1 MMGHHTRSEWLF
13 YYFGLEDQV
22 PEDLLLR
29 LIDTHFRCWRA
40 EESDQAFR
48 RHSQWV
54 TRIGGAL
61 LIIIGIA
68 LMTGA
73 WGDFANWL
81 RATVGTGTVGV

>member
-48 RHSQWV
+48 RHSQWAKSLTSPFSTPTPV
-54 TRIGGAL
+54 RNSCQQIPNFFVRQL
-61 LIIIGIA
+61 RSVIA
-68 LMTGA
+68 WTQ
-73 WGDFANWL
+73 
-81 RATVGTGTVGV
+81 